1 MARKDGS
8 DLIGL
13 CEYVNIK
20 DITPLMDML
29 YKRVDENEVNTFG
42 KTAFK
47 SYSLEHTNGSD
58 TGYTET
64 FKEILDIHRQVHPD
78 MQRRS
83 TGFNTSNHV
92 KKDLF
97 AHTDV
102 DYDQEHPNYYNLI
115 IPLHGLATLHYYET
129 NEDEIVLGEMNAHGN
144 GYYHEFRNRLDPDN
158 YQSFLAERRIGSI
171 TMDKP
176 LLLTTNTMHSVSIDI
191 APRVAWCTR
200 WINIPGDID
209 FYTFK
214 DRVERIL

>member
-1 MARKDGS
+1 MSDNDGS
-8 DLIGL
+8 KLIGL
-13 CEYVNIK
+13 CEYLDIK
-20 DITPLMDML
+20 DSKPLLNKL
-29 YKRVDENEVNTFG
+29 YSAVNVNEVNTFG

-58 TGYTET
+58 NGYSET
-64 FKEILDIHRQVHPD
+64 FKEMLDIHREVHPD

-102 DYDQEHPNYYNLI
+102 DWDQEHPRYYNII

-129 NEDEIVLGEMNAHGN
+129 NEDEIVLGEMNAHGH
-144 GYYHEFRNRLDPDN
+144 GYYHEFRNRLDPEG
-158 YQSFLAERRIGSI
+158 YQSFLDERRIGSI
-171 TMDKP
+171 LMDKP
-176 LLLTTNTMHSVSIDI
+176 LLLTTDTMHSVSIDI

-200 WINIPGDID
+200 WINIPEDVD

-214 DRVERIL
+214 NRVESIL